1 MKTLILFCLLST
13 SLSSK
18 DIQIPIRPQE
28 RALCCSLN
36 SNTCASLCAGR
47 SCSATCSRRCGIF
60 WSDCGSVTCSSV
72 ASSTCIA
79 IPTPTPVPSPTPVPT
94 PIPVPAPVP
103 TPVPIPAP
111 VPTPAPTSVGAG
123 EVCMTAGSSTLQQ
136 CCTGTDCFPFGT
148 DGTAYCIKYIINNL
162 I

>member
-18 DIQIPIRPQE
+18 DIQSPIRPQE

-36 SNTCASLCAGR
+36 SNTCASYCAGR

-60 WSDCGSVTCSSV
+60 LSDCGSVTCSSV

-79 IPTPTPVPSPTPVPT
+79 APTPTPVPNPVPT
-94 PIPVPAPVP
+94 PVPVPAPVP
-103 TPVPIPAP
+103 TPVPVPAP
-111 VPTPAPTSVGAG
+111 VPAPSPTCVGAG
-123 EVCMTAGSSTLQQ
+123 EVCMTAGSSTQQQ
-136 CCTGTDCFPFGT
+136 CCTATDCYPFGN
-148 DGTAYCIKYIINNL
+148 DGSCLNVG
-162 I
+162 